1 MGKVTILPET
11 TKNPIS
17 LIGFCAGVCWGA
29 DVTDPQKNYKRG
41 IDCIQNN
48 HGRTIEY
55 PDIYAVIDGYSARVI
70 REWYTH
76 IGGAPTRLQ
85 ASTRYIDYDDFK
97 YITPDS
103 ITNQQEALQIY
114 SDAMKTISNAMQRL
128 RQLGIPNED
137 VSMLLP
143 LGMETKMVDKR
154 NARNLADMSRQRL
167 CQRTNWEFR
176 RLLKKY
182 LKELANYSSEWNVLI
197 KLLMRPK
204 CVELG
209 RCPEKKSCGRFSIS
223 NRKKTWQQLGYS
235 DQESDFL
242 EEAMETYQKAQKDF
256 AAADLNKM
264 INGFKAV
271 EDEE

>member
-17 LIGFCAGVCWGA
+17 LIGFCAGICWGA
-29 DVTDPQKNYKRG
+29 DVTDPHKNYNRG

-85 ASTRYIDYDDFK
+85 ASTRYIDYANFK
-97 YITPDS
+97 YVTPGS
-103 ITNQQEALQIY
+103 ISNNAEAMQVY
-114 SDAMKTISNAMQRL
+114 SDTMRVISNSLQRL
-128 RQLGIPNED
+128 NQIGIPRED
-137 VSMLLP
+137 SAMMLP
-143 LGMETKMVDKR
+143 LAMETKMVDKR

-167 CQRTNWEFR
+167 CKRANWEFR
-176 RLLKKY
+176 SLLKRY
-182 LKELANYSSEWNVLI
+182 LKALANYSEEWNVLV
-197 KLLMRPK
+197 KLLMKPK
-204 CVELG
+204 CVDYG
-209 RCPEKKSCGRFSIS
+209 HCPEKKTCGRFSIA
-223 NRKKTWQQLGYS
+223 NRKSMWKQLGYS

-242 EEAMETYQKAQKDF
+242 TEAMDVYRDAQRDY
-256 AAADLNKM
+256 AAADLNKL
-264 INGFKAV
+264 INGFQTV
-271 EDEE
+271 EDET